1 MGDVA
6 VSVNNA
12 KELSTRRVQQ
22 TKSKRSYY
30 LKRYRFMYL
39 MLLPALAFY
48 ATFSYYPMYGIT
60 LAFKQYMFN
69 LGVLR
74 SPWVGLANFQL
85 MFQDPQFWN
94 AFRNTIEISLGRLAF
109 EFPVAI
115 ILALLL
121 NELGRSK
128 MKRVYQTVLTFP
140 HFLSWVVF
148 SGIMIEILGDTGIVD
163 GILSQFGIHGFDPL
177 VTPSVFRP
185 LLFITDNLK
194 EVGWGTIIYL
204 AAIAGVNPELY
215 EAAYVDGAGRLRQ
228 MWHVTLPGIR
238 GTISILLIFAV
249 GGLMNAGFDQI
260 FNMYSGPVQPVSDI
274 LQTYVFRLA
283 FVSGN
288 GFDIPTAAGLFSSVI
303 GGLLLLGANW
313 VIKRMGQ
320 EGLF

>member
-1 MGDVA
+1 MSLNAAKMIPTD
-6 VSVNNA
+6 SV
-12 KELSTRRVQQ
+12 RQ
-22 TKSKRSYY
+22 TKLSRRR
-30 LKRYRFMYL
+30 LIKRYRFLYF
-39 MLLPALAFY
+39 MLLPSLAFY
-48 ATFSYYPMYGIT
+48 AIFSYYPMYGIT

-69 LGVLR
+69 LGVLG
-74 SPWVGLANFQL
+74 SPWVGWANFQAL
-85 MFQDPQFWN
+85 FQDSQFWD
-94 AFRNTIEISLGRLAF
+94 AFRNTIEISLGRIAF

-121 NELGRSK
+121 NELGHRK
-128 MKRVYQTVLTFP
+128 MKRVYQTILTFP

-163 GILSQFGIHGFDPL
+163 AILAHFGIHGFDPL
-177 VTPSVFRP
+177 VTQSAFRP

-215 EAAYVDGAGRLRQ
+215 EAAYVDGAGRMRQ
-228 MWHVTLPGIR
+228 MWHITLPGIR

-274 LQTYVFRLA
+274 LQTYLFRYA
-283 FVSGN
+283 FVSGS
-288 GFDIPTAAGLFSSVI
+288 GFEVPTAAGLFSSVI

-313 VIKRMGQ
+313 IIKRMGQ